1 MWSPQVTWSRRQSC
15 YLCDLPRMSWAMI
28 WDFTEP
34 VCRGCVNY
42 EGADRVEVVIETA
55 RDLKRAHGGPP
66 APGPPVP
73 GPPQIA
79 AIKTVKDPDAPGK
92 SQFSTDRISA
102 ARLDHIRTNGPT
114 GVRPEDGPPDLNP
127 QSPTSRTRG
136 GAGLVPNPGQTPQDR
151 DVKDVKD
158 LKDRQRNSE
167 VLVELTESLRNR
179 HEDWTQRPQP
189 VRDTLLTLC
198 ACTPFDVR
206 FKKEHALLGRVL
218 AFDAVS
224 KPGPEHE
231 LKIYIEYPSGSG
243 TVFSSASGAARQMY
257 QDCLKDPGRG
267 LSSGFKYLEYQR
279 RPGGCADWRLLGDLL
294 PESLRFF
301 KDEVDQDLLPQ
312 PHADRSLPPLPPL
325 SLLPGRGGSGSRT
338 GGRKRRTPEPDCEDH
353 RQTWS
358 NCQTST
364 ADSSALPLSG
374 HSPVNAR
381 MSAADTL
388 VNAHSP
394 NKVRD
399 SSPPSGSGQRRIGDL
414 GQSRSAEAAD
424 EAHAQ
429 TVSESPVASSGPL
442 SCSACT
448 ERLEDTHFVQCPS
461 VPGHKFC
468 FPCSRDH
475 IKGQGG
481 TEGGV
486 GGEVY
491 CPSGDRCPLLGS
503 HVPWAFMQ
511 GEINTILGGEEEVR
525 VKRERDT

>member
-66 APGPPVP
+66 APGPPAP

-114 GVRPEDGPPDLNP
+114 GVRPEDGPPDLNA

-151 DVKDVKD
+151 DVKDLKD

-243 TVFSSASGAARQMY
+243 TV
-257 QDCLKDPGRG
+257 
-267 LSSGFKYLEYQR
+267 
-279 RPGGCADWRLLGDLL
+279 
-294 PESLRFF
+294 
-301 KDEVDQDLLPQ
+301 DQDLLPQ

-325 SLLPGRGGSGSRT
+325 SL
-338 GGRKRRTPEPDCEDH
+338 
-353 RQTWS
+353 QTWS

-374 HSPVNAR
+374 HSPGNAR

-475 IKGQGG
+475 IKGQEG